1 MNGSEKDSAMKGPIS
16 RRRSAG
22 SLAHI
27 MIAHDQNVQKKD
39 QVGMIQERRT
49 HSWTIATRFAFRA
62 VYVQKKDQVG
72 MIQERRTQRGMQNVL
87 QLSMSVV
94 HCLTKMPQ
102 Q

>member
-49 HSWTIATRFAFRA
+49 
-62 VYVQKKDQVG
+62 
-72 MIQERRTQRGMQNVL
+72 QRGMQNVL